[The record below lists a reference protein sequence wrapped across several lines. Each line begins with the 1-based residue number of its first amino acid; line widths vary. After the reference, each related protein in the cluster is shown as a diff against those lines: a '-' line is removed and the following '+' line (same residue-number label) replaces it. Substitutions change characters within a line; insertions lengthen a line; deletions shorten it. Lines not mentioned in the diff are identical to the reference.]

1 MHDEW
6 MAFESAVYK
15 LLHKQHKSFYF
26 YRMEP
31 QQIENEFTS
40 EKENSSRL
48 RLLFKIAFICN
59 ICFLICMVMRYSTA
73 PKYIPQPIIELSII
87 LGWSAILV
95 NLVSFVMAL
104 ILISRIRTR
113 KVPLW
118 LLYTNI
124 VFFIAQ
130 FYFFFILHD

>member
-1 MHDEW
+1 MSGRKPID
-6 MAFESAVYK
+6 VYK
-15 LLHKQHKSFYF
+15 LYYSNHISFYF

-31 QQIENEFTS
+31 QQPELEITKDN
-40 EKENSSRL
+40 KNSSRL

-59 ICFLICMVMRYSTA
+59 ICFLICMVMRYSSA
-73 PKYIPQPIIELSII
+73 PKYLPQPIIELSII

-95 NLVSFVMAL
+95 NVVSFVMAL

-113 KVPLW
+113 KIPLW